1 MLELRKKYN
10 ELLQRYNT
18 GVSKMAEVKDDK
30 EKEKEYLELLK
41 KIQLEMNDILM
52 KIGEYSE
59 EETLNGFKI
68 PKKVTTKPETK
79 KEEKNELIV
88 SYEVNNEEIT
98 LTPQIVQDYLV
109 GKDAKITIPEFKLFA
124 ELCKARK
131 LNPFLKEAYCIK
143 YSNNLPATIVVGKD
157 AVLKRAVLNPNYN
170 GIKSGI
176 IVSDENGN
184 ITERKGTFKLPNEKL
199 VGGWA
204 EVFRKD
210 WENSV
215 YCSVSLEESMQRKS
229 NGQPNSNW
237 EKQPATMIE
246 KVAKVRALREAFV
259 EDLGGMYEAEEMNVD
274 LSNTINYEVQPRE
287 VEDVL

>member
-1 MLELRKKYN
+1 M
-10 ELLQRYNT
+10 
-18 GVSKMAEVKDDK
+18 
-30 EKEKEYLELLK
+30 
-41 KIQLEMNDILM
+41 
-52 KIGEYSE
+52 
-59 EETLNGFKI
+59 
-68 PKKVTTKPETK
+68 
-79 KEEKNELIV
+79 
-88 SYEVNNEEIT
+88 
-98 LTPQIVQDYLV
+98 
-109 GKDAKITIPEFKLFA
+109 
-124 ELCKARK
+124 
-131 LNPFLKEAYCIK
+131 

-274 LSNTINYEVQPRE
+274 LSNAVNYEVQPRE